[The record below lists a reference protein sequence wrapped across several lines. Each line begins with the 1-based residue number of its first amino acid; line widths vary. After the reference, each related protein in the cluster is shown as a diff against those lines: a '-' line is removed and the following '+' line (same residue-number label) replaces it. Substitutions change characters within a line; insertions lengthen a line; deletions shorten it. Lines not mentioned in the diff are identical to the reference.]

1 MSLIRD
7 LLLANPVGLTET
19 QLLATARQKQPW
31 LSAMQLKGELERLA
45 AELELDG
52 DRFHIKPE
60 VKPEPAAERTG
71 PLRCIAV
78 DLETVVRLSEDRPEG
93 DRMPFQI
100 GAVRFGGDRDWVVEQ
115 TTFERFVR
123 LPQVWEARL
132 ERQDIKERYLRY
144 SVPAAE
150 AWSDFLDF
158 IADTDVLVAYNGLKL
173 DFPVIKEALQR
184 ELAAELP
191 KHVRLI
197 DGYLLALSVW
207 PVPPRQH
214 RLFDLVRRHKT
225 ERLDIDLDGL
235 QAHDALDDSWVL
247 VHLMRLAAY
256 TVNRWS
262 PEMNTLLAS
271 VTRNSPAWQFLFG
284 LIKRPPAAQEI
295 DIATVRDTIAAALTT
310 KPVLRSPVEEKEPI
324 PQPLD
329 LSPLMRDGKVD
340 INELV
345 REVKRVDGAEAEAR
359 QSQLEMV
366 DRMRLWMTERRN
378 ALVEAPTGTG
388 KSYAILAVALDWLA
402 ADRRNRVVISTFTK
416 QLQNQL
422 ANDIYALH
430 RTGKVPGLM
439 STAALVKGSQNRLS
453 LRGLIRLLADL
464 AIGEGARDQQRGE
477 FLGDEKLAELVVYLT
492 VRLISLGTP
501 VEEWESH
508 SVDAVDIE
516 PFWDGYLENRRALYL
531 RLLSQARSG
540 DYEETDDLG
549 IARHTSEVK
558 EDLGRNRLVVAN
570 HALLLHHLEDFPDTE
585 HTLLIVDE
593 AHSLEGAAT
602 DSLSSHFDYQLLE
615 QSVPE
620 LRDWMRPPPAQDIEQ
635 ARQTYGRLQEAIA
648 ALLNWLE
655 LARLP
660 MTAQASFDTV
670 GRDPLHRDALRSVTV
685 ASPLD
690 STGIE
695 RRAVFAE
702 AVRETARLVAWVNG
716 SLRAQPSR
724 PDRIEE
730 DRRWTLVRSFDDL
743 DRSLGRIRDDLE
755 AIAEAG
761 PADTPGNRVVWADEQ
776 SLPQHVKRFYQF
788 GVTSSPIE
796 IGREPNYR
804 RFLDGFAQ
812 IFFVSATLR
821 VSGQWTYICERLGLD
836 ANKVGTHDLPT
847 PFDVARQ
854 AKLVCFTDFPSW
866 AEQESVAL
874 ESIAQQVHGFLR
886 EVSRDQRNGAMV
898 LTTSRRAAAGIGDRL
913 LRKRAE
919 LDEPYAVAS
928 APLSG
933 NARAVEYFRS
943 QGGVVVGTKGLW
955 QGVDIAHPER
965 LRMVWI
971 NKIPFAPF
979 GDPVTTAR
987 RELIRQRAEEA
998 GSPDPDGV
1006 AMQRFYLPM
1015 AAMDLRQGVG
1025 RLIRSREHRGVI
1037 IISDRK
1043 LGQPGRLNAIYRRVL
1058 LGSMDPGLVTD
1069 RNGTFA
1075 GGNLNS
1081 MRDGWRAIWE
1091 FFADLLPAARLAT
1104 LTTDEALDAHT
1115 LLPSVL
1121 KVRRAE
1127 LTPDELERGGPEIV
1141 LERARD
1147 VGRLLIDDPN
1157 MGLHEYQSEAIQAI
1171 AEGKDLLVNLPTS
1184 WGKSFIFQLPA
1195 LALPGV
1201 TIVISPL
1208 VSLMTDQALAL
1219 NRSIGGAVRALVAP
1233 MRESNSRT
1241 GKAEVQEQ
1249 LKGKD
1254 QGIKIIY
1261 LSPERLCQAHF
1272 QDWIRTGV
1280 ERGVVRRIAVD
1291 EAHTFVT
1298 WGEDFRPS
1306 FKRAEAFLAELRQ
1319 MENRPQLLALTA
1331 TATPT
1336 VRRGLRRAIFGLDG
1350 PDPERLME
1358 VRRNPIRT
1366 DLALY
1371 RKALSGPMAVQ
1382 RMVESLVEEA
1392 GQQHTIVYALTIKEV
1407 RRIHNAL
1414 LEHLGESSRDRV
1426 RLYHGRLSPSDK
1438 ELVANEF
1445 SKQIAPDEQPV
1456 PMIVVATSA
1465 FGLGVDRKDVRTV
1478 IVASPPA
1485 DLAALYQQVGRAGR
1499 DGKGATGI
1507 MLATNRAFSTLAF
1520 MTSQKLRAELVPLIA
1535 DRIMA
1540 SAPVVDTRAI
1550 AEEVVRLEGEAG
1562 RLRPAE
1568 VNDSETIERHRTWV
1582 TRVLAEMDLDGT
1594 LDDLGDFPETVA
1606 VLNRDDH
1613 EVPPEVASLMPT
1625 VSAAIDDPGHV
1636 DVVSFAQRAASILP
1650 DGEPDP
1656 TRAWAFL
1663 LDLHQV
1669 GAADV
1674 SQRPNE
1680 RTLTAIR
1687 LKRDSISGELIG
1699 RMVESRT
1706 AEEIRGV
1713 ADFFR
1718 AQDCVNDHFRAYFD
1732 EPTLPPETCVVYPCS
1747 SCLDRMPVEQLP
1759 ELFGRLSTPVTGK
1772 ARRDGKA
1779 DPERAALR
1787 RSAGRQVMR
1796 VLRYRRKGIG
1806 RSQLLTM
1813 LKGEDGY
1820 WIKGVG
1826 FQPLPMELV
1835 ENDAFGKL
1843 PSLKLD
1849 DLDDVLA
1856 DFVAQGLVVKNDY
1869 KRYQLAAYAAQFAEW
1884 FARKAAEEAAS

>member
-1 MSLIRD
+1 MPLIRD
-7 LLLANPVGLTET
+7 LLLAHPAGLTEA
-19 QLLATARQKQPW
+19 QLLAAGREKQPW
-31 LSAMQLKGELERLA
+31 LSARQVQGELKDLE
-45 AELELDG
+45 AELEIDG
-52 DRFHIKPE
+52 DRYRIKTEPK
-60 VKPEPAAERTG
+60 VEPAARRTG

-78 DLETVVRLSEDRPEG
+78 DLETVVRLTEDKPDG

-100 GAVRFGGDRDWVVEQ
+100 GAVRFGGDREWVAAE
-115 TTFERFVR
+115 TTFERFIKM
-123 LPQVWEARL
+123 PEPWEARL
-132 ERQDIKERYLRY
+132 EREAIKQRYLQGA
-144 SVPAAE
+144 VPPAE

-158 IADTDVLVAYNGLKL
+158 IAETDVLVAYNGLKL
-173 DFPVIKEALQR
+173 DFPVIDQALSD
-184 ELAAELP
+184 LGLELP
-191 KHVRLI
+191 KDVGRI

-225 ERLDIDLDGL
+225 DRLDIDLDGL
-235 QAHDALDDSWVL
+235 QAHDALDDSRVL

-262 PEMNTLLAS
+262 PEMKTLLAA

-284 LIKRPPAAQEI
+284 LLKRPPQAREV
-295 DIATVRDTIAAALTT
+295 DMATVRDTVATTLAAKPALR
-310 KPVLRSPVEEKEPI
+310 PPLESEAPPVE
-324 PQPLD
+324 PLD
-329 LSPLMRDGKVD
+329 PTALMRDGKVD

-345 REVKRVDGAEAEAR
+345 REVKRVEGAEAEAR
-359 QSQLEMV
+359 QSQIEMA
-366 DRMRLWMTERRN
+366 DRMREWIAERRS

-402 ADRRNRVVISTFTK
+402 ADSRNRVVISTFTK

-422 ANDIYALH
+422 ATDIDALH

-439 STAALVKGSQNRLS
+439 TTAALIKGAANRLS
-453 LRGLIRLLADL
+453 LRGLIRILADL
-464 AIGEGARDQQRGE
+464 AAGDDGREQRGE
-477 FLGDEKLAELVVYLT
+477 FLGDPKLAELVVYLT
-492 VRLISLGTP
+492 VRLISLGTH

-508 SVDAVDIE
+508 SVDSVDIE
-516 PFWDGYLENRRALYL
+516 PFWDGYLENRRSLYL
-531 RLLSQARSG
+531 RLLSQARAG
-540 DYEETDDLG
+540 DYDAKDDVP
-549 IARHTSEVK
+549 IARHTTETK
-558 EDLGRNRLVVAN
+558 EDLARNRLVVAN
-570 HALLLHHLEDFPDTE
+570 HALLLHHLEDFPDAPR
-585 HTLLIVDE
+585 TLLIVDE
-593 AHSLEGAAT
+593 AHSLESAAT
-602 DSLSSHFDYQLLE
+602 DSLSSHFHYQLLE
-615 QSVPE
+615 QGVRE
-620 LRDWMRPPPAQDIEQ
+620 LREWMRPPAGGEEQTQENYRQLQDAVGQ
-635 ARQTYGRLQEAIA
+635 
-648 ALLNWLE
+648 LE
-655 LARLP
+655 NYLSITRLP

-702 AVRETARLVAWVNG
+702 AVRETAGRVRRVTGL
-716 SLRAQPSR
+716 LKMQPSR
-724 PDRIEE
+724 TDRIEE
-730 DRRWTLVRSFDDL
+730 DRRWTLLRSFDDL
-743 DRSLGRIRDDLE
+743 DRSLGRIRDDLD

-776 SLPQHVKRFYQF
+776 STPQRNKRFYAF

-804 RFLDGFAQ
+804 QFLDGFAQ

-821 VSGQWTYICERLGLD
+821 VSGEWTYICERLGLD
-836 ANKVGTHDLPT
+836 ADEVGTHDLPT

-874 ESIAQQVHGFLR
+874 ESVAQQVHGFLR
-886 EVSRDQRNGAMV
+886 EVSHDGENGVMV
-898 LTTSRRAAAGIGDRL
+898 LTTSRRAAAGVADRL
-913 LRKRAE
+913 LRMRAE
-919 LDEPYAVAS
+919 LEEPYAVAS

-933 NARAVEYFRS
+933 NARAVDYFKS

-955 QGVDIAHPER
+955 QGVDIAEPNH

-987 RELIRQRAEEA
+987 RELIRQRAEEK
-998 GSPDPDGV
+998 GDPDPDGT

-1025 RLIRSREHRGVI
+1025 RLIRSRNHRGVVV
-1037 IISDRK
+1037 ISDRK
-1043 LGQPGRLNAIYRRVL
+1043 LGQPGRLNAIYRRVF

-1069 RNGTFA
+1069 ANGTFA
-1075 GGNLNS
+1075 GGNLYS

-1091 FFADLLPAARLAT
+1091 FFADLLPAKRLAE
-1104 LTTDEALDAHT
+1104 LTTEAALDEHT

-1121 KVRRAE
+1121 KIRRAE
-1127 LTPDELERGGPEIV
+1127 LTTKEIENGGPAIV
-1141 LERARD
+1141 LERTRD
-1147 VGRLLIDDPN
+1147 VGRLLIDNPEID
-1157 MGLHEYQSEAIQAI
+1157 LHEYQREAIGAI
-1171 AEGKDLLVNLPTS
+1171 AEGRDVLVNLPTS

-1249 LKGKD
+1249 LKGED
-1254 QGIKIIY
+1254 QRIKIIY
-1261 LSPERLCQAHF
+1261 LSPERLCQAQF

-1306 FKRAEAFLAELRQ
+1306 FKRAEAFLSELRQ
-1319 MENRPQLLALTA
+1319 MENRPQLMALTA

-1350 PDPERLME
+1350 ADPDRLTE
-1358 VRRNPIRT
+1358 IRRNPIRT

-1371 RKALSGPMAVQ
+1371 RKSLGGPIAVQ

-1392 GQQHTIVYALTIKEV
+1392 GKQHTIVYALTIKEA

-1426 RLYHGRLSPSDK
+1426 RLYHGRLSPSEK

-1445 SKQIAPDEQPV
+1445 SKQVDPDEQPL

-1485 DLAALYQQVGRAGR
+1485 DLAALYQQVGRGGR
-1499 DGKGATGI
+1499 DGNGATGI
-1507 MLATNRAFSTLAF
+1507 MLATNSAFSTLAF
-1520 MTSQKLRAELVPLIA
+1520 MTSQKLRAELVPVIA
-1535 DRIMA
+1535 GEIID

-1550 AEEVVRLEGEAG
+1550 AEKVVRLEGEAG
-1562 RLRPAE
+1562 RLRPEE
-1568 VNDSETIERHRTWV
+1568 VNDSDTVERHRAWV

-1606 VLNRDDH
+1606 VVSRDDR
-1613 EVPPEVASLMPT
+1613 EVSSEMAGVMLVVA
-1625 VSAAIDDPGHV
+1625 AAIDNPAHV
-1636 DVVSFAQRAASILP
+1636 DVVSFAQRAASVLP
-1650 DGEPDP
+1650 GGEPDP

-1687 LKRDSISGELIG
+1687 LKRTTISGSLIS

-1706 AEEIRGV
+1706 ADEIRAV
-1713 ADFFR
+1713 ADFFN
-1718 AQDCVNDHFRAYFD
+1718 AKDCVNDHFRGYFD
-1732 EPTLPPETCVVYPCS
+1732 EPTLPDGTCVLHPCS
-1747 SCLDRMPVEQLP
+1747 TCLDGQAVQELP

-1772 ARRDGKA
+1772 ARREGNA
-1779 DPERAALR
+1779 DPERAGMR
-1787 RSAGRQVMR
+1787 RSAGRQAMR

-1806 RSQLLTM
+1806 RLQLLK
-1813 LKGEDGY
+1813 LLDGEDGY
-1820 WIKGVG
+1820 WTKEAGWV
-1826 FQPLPMELV
+1826 PLPMELI

-1843 PSLKLD
+1843 PGLKMG
-1849 DLDDVLA
+1849 DLDDVL
-1856 DFVAQGLVVKNDY
+1856 DEFIAQGIVVKNDY
-1869 KRYQLAAYAAQFAEW
+1869 NRYQLGTHAAQFAEW
-1884 FARKAAEEAAS
+1884 AARKAAEAAS